1 MIEMVTD
8 KHYDAIVSLFEEA
21 QNEIKIISPFLS
33 EKTAEL
39 LCNAAKR
46 GIVCSFITR
55 FYLQDFL
62 DGSNTLEGLQKML
75 NSGVKLYALVG
86 LHTKLY
92 LFDSDDAIVGS
103 ANFTESGLTR
113 NIELSI
119 HLKRE
124 NTIDSL
130 HEYYDDIAAK
140 IDDDEDGFITQNI
153 LDYYKLRYQEHKKSK
168 AKIDGGKHIVAT
180 VKGAALDIKAKRIK
194 EDINEAYNEINSNT
208 SERLTDPVYSVLG
221 GETSIVSYKSL
232 RNILLKFSASAKN
245 RADGKEPMYMY
256 VFDDNGKKIY
266 ISNFSE
272 ARIKNAKA
280 IEDGDETFFCVHSYD
295 KSGNE
300 CPLIVGKGFFR
311 AFNSNNDTRK
321 KIWNK
326 QYDWLEEYP
335 IYCVLSEAKI
345 IDASVNCGIPLREVT
360 DALGYRTYKHTIDAP
375 DKYTN
380 ERVAKAHGQKAMLSL
395 TLEAK
400 RYIDKRLE
408 ELGIQYGW
416 KIYKSE

>member
-55 FYLQDFL
+55 LYLQDFL

-75 NSGVKLYALVG
+75 GSGVKLHALIG

-119 HLKRE
+119 HLNRE
-124 NTIDSL
+124 ITINSL
-130 HEYYDDIAAK
+130 HKYYDDIAAK
-140 IDDDEDGFITQNI
+140 INDTKDGCITQDI
-153 LDYYKLRYQEHKKSK
+153 LDYYKLRYQEHKKSISK
-168 AKIDGGKHIVAT
+168 VDGGKKIVT
-180 VKGAALDIKAKRIK
+180 TIYGAALDTNAKRIK
-194 EDINEAYNEINSNT
+194 EDRNEAYNEIDSNT
-208 SERLTDPVYSVLG
+208 SERRTDPVYSALG

-232 RNILLKFSASAKN
+232 KNILLKFSASASN
-245 RADGKEPMYMY
+245 RADGKEAMYMY
-256 VFDDNGKKIY
+256 AFDDNGKEIY

-272 ARIKNAKA
+272 ARAKSA
-280 IEDGDETFFCVHSYD
+280 KTVEEGDETFFCVHSYD
-295 KSGNE
+295 KSGKE
-300 CPLIVGKGFFR
+300 CPLIVGKGYFK
-311 AFNSNNDTRK
+311 AFNSNNDARK
-321 KIWNK
+321 KHGVSNLIGLKNILFIALYQK
-326 QYDWLEEYP
+326 QKL
-335 IYCVLSEAKI
+335 
-345 IDASVNCGIPLREVT
+345 
-360 DALGYRTYKHTIDAP
+360 
-375 DKYTN
+375 
-380 ERVAKAHGQKAMLSL
+380 
-395 TLEAK
+395 
-400 RYIDKRLE
+400 
-408 ELGIQYGW
+408 
-416 KIYKSE
+416 